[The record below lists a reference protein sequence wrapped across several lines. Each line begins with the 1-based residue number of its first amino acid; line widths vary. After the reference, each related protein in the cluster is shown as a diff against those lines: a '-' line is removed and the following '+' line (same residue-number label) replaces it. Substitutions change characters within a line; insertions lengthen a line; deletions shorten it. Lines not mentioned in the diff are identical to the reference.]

1 MFWFIFVDR
10 PCKYQSESMILVSL
24 YADTK
29 ERMWLSM
36 KKAFFALTAILGLA
50 AVTAT
55 EAAAQSLTPATGDRS
70 VELLPIFIVLIIL
83 AIAAMVACLVIFKK
97 KK

>member
-1 MFWFIFVDR
+1 
-10 PCKYQSESMILVSL
+10 
-24 YADTK
+24 
-29 ERMWLSM
+29 M

-55 EAAAQSLTPATGDRS
+55 GAAAQSLTPATGDRS